1 VTYVLLAY
9 ASAAEGALY
18 VFRCEIKCDGTNGN
32 AMVRV
37 FGFAMFLGL
46 ATLLCAYGF
55 AS

>member
-1 VTYVLLAY
+1 MTWLLLAY
-9 ASAAEGALY
+9 ASASVGALY

-46 ATLLCAYGF
+46 TALLCAVG
-55 AS
+55 AAP